1 MASKIQLRKEHTCMV
16 FNKNGRRSWLYAIPM
31 LALLL
36 GLGIAA
42 YALQTKSGAAPLTG
56 KAALQP
62 NAVSGGS
69 AAAAVD
75 TNWAGKA
82 PEIKDVGNGVT
93 LIHSVKNDVSPALR
107 DLPNAP
113 GVAHISENEGP

>member
-1 MASKIQLRKEHTCMV
+1 MF
-16 FNKNGRRSWLYAIPM
+16 FNKDRSRSWLVVIPM

-36 GLGIAA
+36 GLGFAA

-56 KAALQP
+56 KAVLQP

-69 AAAAVD
+69 AAAVD
-75 TNWAGKA
+75 TSWNVKA
-82 PEIKDVGNGVT
+82 PEAKNVGNGVT
-93 LIHSVKNDVSPALR
+93 VIHSVKNDVSPPLR

-113 GVAHISENEGP
+113 GVARISENEGPGLNV